1 MASGMSVV
9 SNNLRHSG
17 SMFILLR
24 AVQIHVALLMQMEAE
39 SEGAE
44 LNTGVGFGWGA
55 CRRMSMDVRICLRV
69 NKHTGGALRAS
80 QPSLYT

>member
-1 MASGMSVV
+1 MVSGMSIA

-24 AVQIHVALLMQMEAE
+24 VVQICVAPLMQMEAE

-44 LNTGVGFGWGA
+44 LNTGVGFGWGT
-55 CRRMSMDVRICLRV
+55 CRGVSIGCEDL
-69 NKHTGGALRAS
+69 S
-80 QPSLYT
+80 QS